1 MSAQSDF
8 PPKLPDAFSGMPYAD
23 LYKQLR
29 CTDQYYE
36 IVHGIVFKKH
46 KRNRPPIDDLSLEP
60 ALQASLVALGAT
72 QKNLTTLRR
81 LYAHQKNMDSGPGP
95 QALEADAVDSASE
108 TGENDFDDDNDSD
121 ENLAQEVVSR
131 SSSSSLGEPL
141 SASTSI
147 DGTSGATLYA
157 TSSSSCSSS
166 CSAAGCDTSMLH
178 DFSSASSGTFSFSSS
193 CSAAADCAASLLPGS
208 SSASS
213 GTFSSSSSCSAHTST
228 TAHSQAPANLFDTIL
243 SKANLESFNNSV
255 LEHYLTSKEDSGQV
269 YLSAATIKSQFSN
282 LISLVRQIG
291 GGPNLSLLSNDHGYL
306 REPALRCIEC
316 LQDLAAYWTKR
327 GVSDTAKENVRMR
340 RLGEDLEDPLLT
352 LGRVYFFLFV
362 QSYSFFAEFYGV
374 CQESKGGRPVKDHN
388 KLLRQ
393 EQEMKSTVGGYIRL
407 CALLGRPLLRANA
420 LDTLSLQDST
430 AANRVLD
437 RIYVSTHKT
446 VTSYGPILI
455 RYPTWCKTLLNVYL
469 RGGLQ
474 IRKASRPPRPFAR
487 NWLLEGV
494 PRVATT
500 LRLDK
505 QEQADLLRDRKKAG
519 LPKPRQSLNTSCSVI
534 PHELL
539 LLPNMARQ
547 MRCLISNKPTQAL
560 TVAVIRELVTSAA
573 DRIPLSGSVWTEHR
587 NGIRESAAHCLRED
601 SKTVENFYAPGLL
614 DRRETSLQAW
624 LEAEVVLPAMQWV
637 VKTLCGE
644 RVQVQDELKAS
655 VAADTPNS
663 LARPAAA
670 SASVASLVVG
680 AAPAPAGSAVAAARA
695 AAATPASA
703 TPRTST
709 PPRSPAPKRIKTGTA
724 IAQPTGTAQPDVK
737 DSEQAADPAGAMC
750 KNCGKRVV
758 YLLPSGKAASKCE
771 QCSSAAKLSAKRSR
785 ERKKKAKEQDNTN
798 TSS

>member
-8 PPKLPDAFSGMPYAD
+8 PPRLPDAFCGMPYAD
-23 LYKQLR
+23 LYKALR
-29 CTDQYYE
+29 CSGQFSD
-36 IVHGIVFKKH
+36 IVDAIVFKKH

-81 LYAHQKNMDSGPGP
+81 LYAHQKTMESGP
-95 QALEADAVDSASE
+95 QALTAVEAEEVDSASE
-108 TGENDFDDDNDSD
+108 TGDDDDSSDHD
-121 ENLAQEVVSR
+121 ESLAQEVVSR
-131 SSSSSLGEPL
+131 SSSSSLGE
-141 SASTSI
+141 STSSSL
-147 DGTSGATLYA
+147 GGATLHA
-157 TSSSSCSSS
+157 TSSSSSSS
-166 CSAAGCDTSMLH
+166 CSAAGCDASMLH

-193 CSAAADCAASLLPGS
+193 CSAAVAYDASPLPNDP
-208 SSASS
+208 
-213 GTFSSSSSCSAHTST
+213 ST
-228 TAHSQAPANLFDTIL
+228 TAHSQAPAASVNLFETLL
-243 SKANLESFNNSV
+243 STATLESFNDLV
-255 LEHYLTSKEDSGQV
+255 LAKYMASKEDSGQI
-269 YLSAATIKSQFSN
+269 YLSAATIKSNYSN

-291 GGPNLSLLSNDHGYL
+291 GGPNLSLLSNEHGYM
-306 REPALRCIEC
+306 RQPALRCIEC
-316 LQDLAAYWTKR
+316 LQDLAASWQKR
-327 GVSDTAKENVRMR
+327 GVSDTAKEGVRMR
-340 RLGEDLEDPLLT
+340 KLGDDLEDPLLT
-352 LGRVYFFLFV
+352 LRRVYFFLFV
-362 QSYSFFAEFYGV
+362 QSYSFFAEFYGD

-388 KLLRQ
+388 KILRQ

-573 DRIPLSGSVWTEHR
+573 DRIPLSGSVWSEHR

-785 ERKKKAKEQDNTN
+785 DRKKKAKEQDNTN